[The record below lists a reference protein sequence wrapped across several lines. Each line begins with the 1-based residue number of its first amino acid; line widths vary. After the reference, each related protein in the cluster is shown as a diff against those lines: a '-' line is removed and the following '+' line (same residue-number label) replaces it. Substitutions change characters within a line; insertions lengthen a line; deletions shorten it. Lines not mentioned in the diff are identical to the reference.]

1 MAEYYVYNLKLPLWC
16 KDYLAEVAWM
26 KRMSI
31 RDYLEHL
38 VVEDA
43 KKNPGIMQTIKD
55 RNNG

>member
-1 MAEYYVYNLKLPLWC
+1 
-16 KDYLAEVAWM
+16 M

-38 VVEDA
+38 VIEDA
-43 KKNPGIMQTIKD
+43 KNNPGIMQAVKD